1 MEGGCVVR
9 PPGTALA
16 AGLGVIV
23 AYLVL
28 WLRRAIPYSE
38 IFDVH
43 ERKRMLELVVTI
55 LADSGPLTVATPA
68 RGDGRHTVAQLRR
81 RIAA

>member
-1 MEGGCVVR
+1 M
-9 PPGTALA
+9 
-16 AGLGVIV
+16 IV